1 MLRRPDVER
10 GYWFRLRR
18 SASPK
23 LTVNGF
29 VIVPNGAR
37 GWTAFLAYLATTI
50 WLPVLIRLH
59 GPFGWAL
66 VGGEMLLLLSFACVV
81 LATCDPYEP
90 SRRGD

>member
-1 MLRRPDVER
+1 MLRSPDADR
-10 GYWFRLRR
+10 YWFRLTRTSSVR
-18 SASPK
+18 FSSRG
-23 LTVNGF
+23 LT
-29 VIVPNGAR
+29 IVPNGAR
-37 GWTAFLAYLATTI
+37 GWIAILACLCAAL

-90 SRRGD
+90 SRRED